1 MSPMIRTTKE
11 AKEAKWRD
19 IGLTPDGAPEGYLNF
34 GLNGSYLVVR
44 ELRQY
49 VERFWDSMKQ
59 IADRINKDQPGA
71 APVNA
76 EWVAER
82 VIGRNVNGD
91 LLCPASV
98 SASGYLKPDAYGDP
112 QNQFRFRKDDPDG
125 FGCPLGSHVRRA
137 NPRDG
142 LAKDMGSADT
152 LLDAANNHRIL
163 RRGRKFGTSLA
174 RDQKDD
180 GTDRGLLFMCLNTD
194 IARQFEFVQHVW
206 LLNTNFATLFDETDP
221 LDRPQGRFHDSRTA
235 LAPHRQCR
243 DLHSDGRRRLFLPA
257 EHAGAE
263 IHRSAVGRLSRRG
276 GDAMSD
282 APVDVLRP
290 AQGGIKG
297 WISAW
302 TLGTAL
308 PCLLRVLQWFP
319 WNRKLGVVFATRHDE
334 VREVFLNDAAFRVPY
349 EKKLHTIMDGQPFFL
364 GMDDTQTYRDDVHAM
379 RKVVDAADIPSRL
392 KPRVLELGEQY
403 VAAAGGRIEVVDY
416 VRRLT
421 FALYQDYFGIPD
433 PPQGNLPLWATRLFE
448 FQFADGGDDPSLRKE
463 VDDIGPKLRGHIDG
477 LIAARKGKAGGPDNV
492 LGRCVARMDAGEAGF
507 DALKIRTAL
516 MGFIVGGPPQPPMV
530 VPQALEQLLRR
541 PDALRGRTRGGAQWR
556 RQVAG
561 RLRLRSDALRS
572 ARTLHAAHG
581 EEGRDDCRRDPAR
594 DFRSGGHHRLRCVQL
609 SHDGQA
615 AAAGSQDFQCTAV
628 AV

>member
-1 MSPMIRTTKE
+1 MDQGPVTAPRTPGKAPSWRLKPPHDVATQGFVVSAFADLPVAEALFLCFDWPENGPGEKPIGKGQWLQNLGKVAPITDADGKESRAATLAFTFSGLQKVGLSSGVLATFSQPFREGMYQEDRLRRLGDRIRTEWQPTVIPGGPLWSGNVAELRQAAAPAPAHAAWDRPVGEIGSPKEDEELEAHTALTVHALLLLYGHDEDETKNWADAVEQVLLADQVKVVRRLWLHFNPENGIAREHFGFADGTSQPMPYE
-11 AKEAKWRD
+11 ATVDGEPAGVLVTSDGNPVARDDCHGVPLGEILMGHINAHHERAPGPYVPYDKDPKEAKWRD

-221 LDRPQGRFHDSRTA
+221 L
-235 LAPHRQCR
+235 
-243 DLHSDGRRRLFLPA
+243 
-257 EHAGAE
+257 
-263 IHRSAVGRLSRRG
+263 
-276 GDAMSD
+276 
-282 APVDVLRP
+282 
-290 AQGGIKG
+290 
-297 WISAW
+297 
-302 TLGTAL
+302 
-308 PCLLRVLQWFP
+308 
-319 WNRKLGVVFATRHDE
+319 
-334 VREVFLNDAAFRVPY
+334 
-349 EKKLHTIMDGQPFFL
+349 
-364 GMDDTQTYRDDVHAM
+364 
-379 RKVVDAADIPSRL
+379 
-392 KPRVLELGEQY
+392 
-403 VAAAGGRIEVVDY
+403 
-416 VRRLT
+416 
-421 FALYQDYFGIPD
+421 
-433 PPQGNLPLWATRLFE
+433 
-448 FQFADGGDDPSLRKE
+448 
-463 VDDIGPKLRGHIDG
+463 IGPKGGFTIPEQPLRRIVNVETFIQMAGGDYFF
-477 LIAARKGKAGGPDNV
+477 LPSMPALKYIAALSVDFPK
-492 LGRCVARMDAGEAGF
+492 EA
-507 DALKIRTAL
+507 AT
-516 MGFIVGGPPQPPMV
+516 P
-530 VPQALEQLLRR
+530 
-541 PDALRGRTRGGAQWR
+541 
-556 RQVAG
+556 
-561 RLRLRSDALRS
+561 
-572 ARTLHAAHG
+572 
-581 EEGRDDCRRDPAR
+581 
-594 DFRSGGHHRLRCVQL
+594 
-609 SHDGQA
+609 
-615 AAAGSQDFQCTAV
+615 
-628 AV
+628 